1 MRVIFIKDL
10 KGKGKINEI
19 KEVSDGY
26 ATNFLI
32 KNGYAVKYTKESSK
46 RLDTDIK
53 NNEIRESNL
62 KDNQTMLFIP
72 SDINDKEK
80 TNMYSSILFESFK
93 LSGILF
99 EEFIVL
105 DDISKTKEYVDK
117 ASLIFLS
124 GGDTYIQN
132 KLFSKTNLKECLQ
145 SYNGL
150 IIGQSAGTINM
161 ATKAYNS
168 PEEMEQ
174 LEPSLFKGL
183 GLVNINVEPHFI
195 YNEDEF
201 NEAELYQ
208 REDIIYNS
216 YERKIYGQCDGSHI
230 VIDDNNIKVY
240 GETYLIHNGSIKLIC
255 KDKEVI
261 KINE

>member
-1 MRVIFIKDL
+1 MIKILTSSFNNYYVLDNKKIAQQLDNKNNIVECIKD
-10 KGKGKINEI
+10 
-19 KEVSDGY
+19 
-26 ATNFLI
+26 
-32 KNGYAVKYTKESSK
+32 
-46 RLDTDIK
+46 
-53 NNEIRESNL
+53 NL

-132 KLFSKTNLKECLQ
+132 KLFSKMNLKQCLKN
-145 SYNGL
+145 YNGL

-174 LEPSLFKGL
+174 SEPILFNGL

>member
-1 MRVIFIKDL
+1 MIKILTSSFNNYYVLDNKKIAQQLDNKNNIVECIKD
-10 KGKGKINEI
+10 
-19 KEVSDGY
+19 
-26 ATNFLI
+26 
-32 KNGYAVKYTKESSK
+32 
-46 RLDTDIK
+46 
-53 NNEIRESNL
+53 NL

-93 LSGILF
+93 ISGILF
-99 EEFIVL
+99 EEYIVL

-132 KLFSKTNLKECLQ
+132 KLFSKMNLKQCLKN
-145 SYNGL
+145 YDGL

-174 LEPSLFKGL
+174 SEPILF
-183 GLVNINVEPHFI
+183 N
-195 YNEDEF
+195 
-201 NEAELYQ
+201 
-208 REDIIYNS
+208 
-216 YERKIYGQCDGSHI
+216 
-230 VIDDNNIKVY
+230 
-240 GETYLIHNGSIKLIC
+240 
-255 KDKEVI
+255 
-261 KINE
+261 

>member
-1 MRVIFIKDL
+1 MIKILTSSFNNYYVLDNKKIAQQVDNKNNIVECIKD
-10 KGKGKINEI
+10 
-19 KEVSDGY
+19 
-26 ATNFLI
+26 
-32 KNGYAVKYTKESSK
+32 
-46 RLDTDIK
+46 
-53 NNEIRESNL
+53 NL

-132 KLFSKTNLKECLQ
+132 KLFSKMNLKQCLKN
-145 SYNGL
+145 YNGL

-174 LEPSLFKGL
+174 SEPILFNGL

>member
-1 MRVIFIKDL
+1 MIKILTSSFNNYYVLDNKKIAQQLDNKNNIVECIKD
-10 KGKGKINEI
+10 
-19 KEVSDGY
+19 
-26 ATNFLI
+26 
-32 KNGYAVKYTKESSK
+32 
-46 RLDTDIK
+46 
-53 NNEIRESNL
+53 NL

-99 EEFIVL
+99 EEYIVL

-132 KLFSKTNLKECLQ
+132 KLFSKMNLKQCLKN
-145 SYNGL
+145 YNGL

-174 LEPSLFKGL
+174 SEPILFNGL

>member
-1 MRVIFIKDL
+1 MIKILTSSFNNYYVLDNKKIAQQVDNKNNIVECIKD
-10 KGKGKINEI
+10 
-19 KEVSDGY
+19 
-26 ATNFLI
+26 
-32 KNGYAVKYTKESSK
+32 
-46 RLDTDIK
+46 
-53 NNEIRESNL
+53 NL

-99 EEFIVL
+99 EEYIVL

-132 KLFSKTNLKECLQ
+132 KLFSKMNLKQCLKN
-145 SYNGL
+145 YNGL

-174 LEPSLFKGL
+174 SEPILFNGL